1 MGNSVKGQTL
11 GRYISYIIVYGVY
24 MCVYILYVYIVCI
37 LYMHIVLAVEPEH
50 QTRAVCKQTGTTD
63 FQ

>member
-1 MGNSVKGQTL
+1 
-11 GRYISYIIVYGVY
+11 